1 MNNNERA
8 LGLHIRIDQS
18 LCAALQDA
26 APLPLTALQ
35 FFLFRHQEN
44 KYLRINQ
51 EEQLNYFEAKKK
63 YKNIYAHSSYWINLA
78 HGNRE
83 SNRIAER
90 LLNKELNI
98 AEKLELNGL
107 IIHPGSYKGQPKTT
121 DDPDGR
127 QASLEQIARLLNRLF
142 KKKLQVPL
150 IFENTAHKK
159 KTIGSDFQDFYDLKK
174 LLDKPEKLLFCIDFA
189 HAHAFGYDL
198 TATENFIDLLKKTV
212 GIESIELL
220 HVHDSVEENG
230 SCHDR
235 HALIGEGTIGIESL
249 KNLVS
254 HHTLIHKPIILELP
268 KTNTEKSIE
277 MINLVRSW
285 KENI

>member
-8 LGLHIRIDQS
+8 LGLHIRIDES

-26 APLPLTALQ
+26 AHLPLTALQ

-51 EEQLNYFEAKKK
+51 EEQLQYFAIKKK
-63 YKNIYAHSSYWINLA
+63 YKKMYAHSSYWINLA

-90 LLNKELNI
+90 LLNKELTI
-98 AEKLELNGL
+98 AEKLQLDGL

-127 QASLEQIARLLNRLF
+127 LASLKQIAQLLNRLF
-142 KKKLQVPL
+142 KKKIQVPL

-159 KTIGSDFQDFYDLKK
+159 KTIGSDFQDFYDLKQ

-198 TATENFIDLLKKTV
+198 NATEDFITLLEKTV
-212 GIESIELL
+212 GLANIALL
-220 HVHDSVEENG
+220 HVHDSVEEKG

-235 HALIGEGTIGIESL
+235 HALIGEGTIGVDSL
-249 KNLVS
+249 KKLVS
-254 HHTLIHKPIILELP
+254 HDALQNKPIILELP
-268 KTNTEKSIE
+268 KTNAEKSIE

-285 KENI
+285 EL